1 MKNLVS
7 FKLFESDNTEELHS
21 IYMECSDILLELK
34 DEGFKVNI
42 MMGKSPYD
50 WLLINIS
57 KLDLFTPE
65 DIEWYIERISD
76 YLKSLNFKQ
85 MKTDNVNSYPN
96 ISKSQIYNPVNLSID
111 YIKYVTTLQFI
122 RYDDI
127 KESKKEEYQ
136 PIVSD
141 IKYDLDDILIELKDE
156 GYQVNIIINNWLRNE
171 LTNDNQKVNW
181 INIQIGKE
189 GDWNL
194 TNIEDY
200 LIRVVEFLSSK
211 SLYPFF
217 EPVSQNNLKTILK
230 LKNIDIYQNRISKV
244 PGTKNTWSYDITFT
258 TQKAYL
264 QLKNR

>member
-7 FKLFESDNTEELHS
+7 FKLFESDNKEELHS

-42 MMGKSPYD
+42 MIGELPNH

-57 KLDLFTPE
+57 KLDLFKPE

-85 MKTDNVNSYPN
+85 MKTDDNVNSYPN
-96 ISKSQIYNPVNLSID
+96 IGKSQVYNPVNFSID
-111 YIKYVTTLQFI
+111 HIKYVTTLQFV

-141 IKYDLDDILIELKDE
+141 IKYDLDDMLIDLKDE
-156 GYQVNIIINNWLRNE
+156 GYRVNIIINNWLRNE
-171 LTNDNQKVNW
+171 LTNDNQTVNW

-200 LIRVVEFLSSK
+200 LIRVIEFLSSK

-217 EPVSQNNLKTILK
+217 DPVSQNNLKTILK

-244 PGTKNTWSYDITFT
+244 PGTTNTWSYDITFT
-258 TQKAYL
+258 TQKA
-264 QLKNR
+264 LKLK

>member
-7 FKLFESDNTEELHS
+7 FKLFESDNTELHS

-85 MKTDNVNSYPN
+85 INTDNVNSYPN
-96 ISKSQIYNPVNLSID
+96 ISKSEIYNPVNFSID
-111 YIKYVTTLQFI
+111 QIKYITTLQFM

-181 INIQIGKE
+181 VNIQIGKE

-200 LIRVVEFLSSK
+200 LIRVIEFLSSK
-211 SLYPFF
+211 SLYPLFD
-217 EPVSQNNLKTILK
+217 PVSQNNLKTILK

-258 TQKAYL
+258 TKKS
-264 QLKNR
+264 LK